1 MTMRPLDGVTL
12 LETSSAACPLA
23 LRLAISMAGRIAAD
37 LGADVVK
44 VEAGDGDPVRRIPP
58 FVGGIGALFA
68 FLNAGKRSIAVS
80 SSDLRILPRLI
91 ATADAV
97 VLDDGLYRQQTVACD
112 AQVAAV
118 LSMFSPCVPP
128 GIPASEFTVM
138 ALGGL
143 LDLIGDPQR
152 QPLRMGGH
160 QAAYAAG
167 LAAYTGIAAA
177 LCRNVDGRVPPEVI
191 EVSLLD
197 TVIWLNWKSAAIAV
211 LGRPVPRRSGRVS
224 AWPVVRCLDGWIAVI
239 YADTDWPALRD
250 LIDNPRLADP
260 CFATREGRGRHAD
273 ELSGIVERA
282 FGHLSR
288 RAIQAL
294 AVERRLPLGP
304 VLSPQELTTDPQVV
318 ARGFLHRVPLSDEI
332 AAMPRLPVLW
342 GGQSFPPG
350 QVPMPVVAP
359 GAVG

>member
-1 MTMRPLDGVTL
+1 MRPLDGVIL
-12 LETSSAACPLA
+12 LEASSAACPLA

-44 VEAGDGDPVRRIPP
+44 LEDGDGDPVRRIPP
-58 FVGGIGALFA
+58 FVGGSSALFA

-80 SSDLRILPRLI
+80 ARDRYVIARLI

-97 VLDDGLYRQQTVACD
+97 ILDDVLHQAQATACD
-112 AQVAAV
+112 PRIAAV
-118 LSMFSPCVPP
+118 LSMFSPCAPP
-128 GIPASEFTVM
+128 GIPASEFTVL

-143 LDLIGDPQR
+143 LDLIGDPER
-152 QPLRMGGH
+152 EPLRVGGH

-177 LCRNVDGRVPPEVI
+177 LCRDENGGVAPEVV

-211 LGRPVPRRSGRVS
+211 LGRPAPSRLGRIS
-224 AWPVVRCLDGWIAVI
+224 AWPVVRCLDGWIAVV
-239 YADTDWPALRD
+239 YADTDWPVLRD
-250 LIDNPRLADP
+250 FIGDPRLADP
-260 CFATREGRGRHAD
+260 RFATREGRGRHAD
-273 ELSGIVERA
+273 DLSCIVERA

-294 AVERRLPLGP
+294 AVARRLPLGP
-304 VLSPQELTTDPQVV
+304 VLSPQELATDPQIL
-318 ARGFLHRVPLSDEI
+318 ARGFLHRVQLSDGAE

-342 GGQSFPPG
+342 SGRSFPPG
-350 QVPMPVVAP
+350 QAPALPVGP
-359 GAVG
+359 GNVG